1 MKAFAA
7 FCATAVVCCTVI
19 ACNQAPAPAP
29 DTHDADVKAITDL
42 ETQEQ
47 ANWATK
53 DAEKILSF
61 YADDAVLVAGAG
73 DALHGKDAMR
83 AALKQMVADPALAL
97 TFHSDHADVAKS
109 GDLGYSV
116 GTYQMTI
123 TDSGTHKPVQD
134 HGNYLT
140 TFRKQA
146 DGSWKATEDFAVSA
160 VPPAPPAKHK

>member
-1 MKAFAA
+1 MKAFVTLCGA
-7 FCATAVVCCTVI
+7 AVVACSMI

-29 DTHDADVKAITDL
+29 DTHDADVKAISDL
-42 ETQEQ
+42 EAQEL

-53 DAEKILSF
+53 DADKILSF

-83 AALKQMVADPALAL
+83 AALKQMVTDPALAL

-109 GDLGYSV
+109 GDLGYSE
-116 GTYQMTI
+116 GTYQMTV
-123 TDSGTHKPVQD
+123 TDPATHKPVTD

-160 VPPAPPAKHK
+160 VPPPPPAKHK